1 MKQINKKIMD
11 NILKYNDFIATVK
24 YSEEDEAFVGRIE
37 GINSVVSFE
46 GQSVEDLKSA
56 FKEAV
61 ESYLDFCS
69 RKGITESKKSYTG
82 VFNVRIDADL
92 HRRAAVTAKTHGS
105 TLNAFVKK
113 AIERN
118 LEHAY

>member
-1 MKQINKKIMD
+1 ME

-24 YSEEDEAFVGRIE
+24 YSEEDDAFIGRIE
-37 GINSVVSFE
+37 GINSIVSFE
-46 GQSVEDLKSA
+46 GQSITELKSA

-69 RKGITESKKSYTG
+69 RKGITETQKSYSG
-82 VFNVRIDADL
+82 VFNVRIEADL
-92 HRRAAVTAKTHGS
+92 HRRAALTAKVQGC

-113 AIERN
+113 SIERN
-118 LEHAY
+118 LEHVS